1 MPSKKDSPWS
11 ILRSD
16 PGWQSLAADAQ
27 NKLDPEKSPKWF
39 HKSQRRLWNAKERF
53 VLVLA
58 GTQSGKTCT
67 GPYWLLREIARRG
80 PGDYAVISPTF
91 SLMEVKAL
99 PELRRVFSELN
110 LGRYVGY
117 PVRKFTLSPQAAQKL
132 YGSPEP
138 SAVHFGY
145 ATNPD
150 SLESA
155 TYKAIW
161 CDEAGQ
167 PAFKEESW
175 DALLRRLSIHS
186 GRALVTTTPYAWTWI
201 KHRLYDRADS
211 DPEIALIHFESIQNP
226 VFPKAE
232 WERAKAELP
241 AWKFDLFYR
250 ARFTRPAGLIYESF
264 DEACVIANPR
274 IEPEWPRYWGIDFGG
289 INTVVVMYAQRPS
302 DQKLILYRTYKSGN
316 RTAAQ
321 HVRALL
327 QREPVMPKLVV
338 GGAASEGQWRG
349 EFAAAGLPIR
359 KPTISDV
366 EVGIDR
372 VFGVHA
378 QNGILVSSQ
387 CTAYLQQKRSYAREL
402 DAQGSPLPT
411 ILEKSTYHYMDAER
425 YIISEIRPGSSTK
438 LQVHNRAI
446 NTRYNSPSNT
456 RRQGS

>member
-1 MPSKKDSPWS
+1 MPSKKDSLWS
-11 ILRSD
+11 ILRNDSD
-16 PGWQSLAADAQ
+16 WQALASSTQ
-27 NKLDPEKSPKWF
+27 NKLDPEKAPKWF
-39 HKSQRRLWNAKERF
+39 HRSQKMLWNAKARF

-67 GPYWLLREIARRG
+67 GPYWLLREIARKG

-99 PELRRVFSELN
+99 PELRRVFTELN

-117 PVRKFTLSPQAAQKL
+117 PVRKFTISKQAAQSL
-132 YGSPEP
+132 YGSPEQ

-167 PAFKEESW
+167 PSFREDSW

-186 GRALVTTTPYAWTWI
+186 GRALITTTPYAWTWI
-201 KHRLYDRADS
+201 KHRLYDRADT

-226 VFPKAE
+226 AFPKEE
-232 WERAKAELP
+232 WARAQAELP
-241 AWKFDLFYR
+241 TWKFDLFYR
-250 ARFTRPAGLIYESF
+250 ARFTRPSGLIYESF
-264 DEACVIANPR
+264 SEDCVIDPPAL
-274 IEPEWPRYWGIDFGG
+274 EPEWPRYWGIDFGG
-289 INTVVVMYAQRPS
+289 INTAVVMFALRPS
-302 DQKLILYRTYKSGN
+302 DQKLILYRTYKAGN

-327 QREPVMPKLVV
+327 QREPIMPRLVV

-359 KPTISDV
+359 QPTISAV

-378 QNGILVSSQ
+378 KDGILVSRH
-387 CTAYLQQKRSYAREL
+387 CTAYLQEKRSYAREL
-402 DAQGSPLPT
+402 DAKGNPLPAIMDKNT
-411 ILEKSTYHYMDAER
+411 FHYMDAER
-425 YIISEIRPGSSTK
+425 YIISEIRPGSPTK
-438 LQVHNRAI
+438 LQVYQRSI
-446 NTRYNSPSNT
+446 EPLTKRI
-456 RRQGS
+456 